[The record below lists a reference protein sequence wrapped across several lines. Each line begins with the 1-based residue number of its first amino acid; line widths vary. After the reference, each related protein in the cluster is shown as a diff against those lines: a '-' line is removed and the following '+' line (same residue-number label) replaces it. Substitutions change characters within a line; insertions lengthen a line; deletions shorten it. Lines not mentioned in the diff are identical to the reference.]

1 MRRKLFAVASM
12 MFAAACN
19 TTATMEMP
27 AVDKKDLIE
36 VTEPTEKQAS
46 FALSKVVANIKRGTI
61 IAHFPAAG
69 VEGTDGYLCNYK
81 HMGDSTLEW
90 GTGTAVLGNWSSEL
104 GEVFYQALNSKGLNI
119 AGSPTE
125 MFRRSDAVYSAEYLV
140 GARITKITGNF
151 CQSHHW
157 WDGRPL
163 DEYSGEMFI
172 DVEWTIFSSVLQRR
186 VLTTNTQGYFKQVK
200 PKRNGVL
207 LAFHEAFAIAAENL
221 LTSQRFVDIARGKAS
236 VDLASSPGPVRYF
249 SARELSSKS
258 LNKRIESVLP
268 AVVTVRIG
276 LGHGSGFVISEDGL
290 ILTNQHV
297 VGDSKRVSIVL
308 SNGIEIEGAV
318 LARNEGRDVALIKIP
333 LRVPSYLPVR
343 IDRPARLE
351 KTFVIG
357 TPIEEGLRS
366 TVTSGVVSAIRIE
379 PRSGLSFIQ
388 SDAAIS
394 PGNSGGPLLDENGN
408 VIGISVGSI
417 VGEDSQGLNMF
428 IPIDEALEA
437 LNLKPKPASRR

>member
-1 MRRKLFAVASM
+1 MRPKHIAVASL

-19 TTATMEMP
+19 TTATMELP
-27 AVDKKDLIE
+27 TVEKKDLIE

-46 FALSKVVANIKRGTI
+46 FALSKIVANIKRGTI

-125 MFRRSDAVYSAEYLV
+125 MFRRSEAVYSAEYLV
-140 GARITKITGNF
+140 GARITKISGNI

-163 DEYSGEMFI
+163 DEYSGEMFV
-172 DVEWTIFSSVLQRR
+172 DVEWTIFSSILQRR
-186 VLTTNTQGYFKQVK
+186 VLKTSTQGYFKQVK
-200 PKRNGVL
+200 AKRNGIV

-221 LTSQRFVDIARGKAS
+221 LTSQRFVDIASGKAP
-236 VDLASSPGPVRYF
+236 VDIASSPGPVRYF
-249 SARELSSKS
+249 FAKKLSSKS
-258 LNKRIESVLP
+258 LKKRIETVLSS
-268 AVVTVRIG
+268 VVTVRLG
-276 LGHGSGFVISEDGL
+276 LGHGSGFVISENGL

-297 VGDSKRVSIVL
+297 VGDSKRVGIVL
-308 SNGIEIEGAV
+308 SNGIEIEGMV
-318 LARNEGRDVALIKIP
+318 LARNAGRDVALIKIP

-343 IDRPARLE
+343 LERPARLE

-357 TPIEEGLRS
+357 TPIKAGLRS

-408 VIGISVGSI
+408 VIGISVIKFIGNSS
-417 VGEDSQGLNMF
+417 EGLNLF

-437 LNLKPKPASRR
+437 LNLKPKPASSR

>member
-1 MRRKLFAVASM
+1 MVFV
-12 MFAAACN
+12 AACN
-19 TTATMEMP
+19 TTATMDMP
-27 AVDKKDLIE
+27 AIAKKDLIE

-46 FALSKVVANIKRGTI
+46 FALSKVVANIKRGTT

-69 VEGTDGYLCNYK
+69 VEGIDGYLCNYK

-125 MFRRSDAVYSAEYLV
+125 LFRRSEAVVAAEYLV
-140 GARITKITGNF
+140 GARITKISGNF

-163 DEYSGEMFI
+163 DEFSGEMFI
-172 DVEWTIFSSVLQRR
+172 GVEWTIFSSILQRK
-186 VLTTNTQGYFKQVK
+186 VLKTRTEGYFKQVK
-200 PKRNGVL
+200 PKRNGIV

-221 LTSQRFVDIARGKAS
+221 LTSQKFVDIAKGKAS
-236 VDLASSPGPVRYF
+236 VDIASSAGPVRYF
-249 SARELSSKS
+249 SVKKLSSKS
-258 LNKRIESVLP
+258 LNKRIETVLSS
-268 AVVTVRIG
+268 VVTVR
-276 LGHGSGFVISEDGL
+276 LGFSHGSGFVISEDGL

-297 VGDSKRVSIVL
+297 IGDSKRVSIVL
-308 SNGIEIEGAV
+308 SNGIEIEGMV
-318 LARNEGRDVALIKIP
+318 LARNKGRDVALIKIP

-343 IDRPARLE
+343 LERPARLE

-357 TPIEEGLRS
+357 TPIKEGLRS

-379 PRSGLSFIQ
+379 QRSGLSFIQ

-408 VIGISVGSI
+408 VIGISVIKIIGNSS
-417 VGEDSQGLNMF
+417 EGLNLF
-428 IPIDEALEA
+428 IPIGDALEA